1 MAKQPFTIFTESF
14 NTIPS
19 DRFDSRSAPTH
30 R

>member
-1 MAKQPFTIFTESF
+1 MAKQPFMFFAESL

-19 DRFDSRSAPTH
+19 DIDSRSAPTH